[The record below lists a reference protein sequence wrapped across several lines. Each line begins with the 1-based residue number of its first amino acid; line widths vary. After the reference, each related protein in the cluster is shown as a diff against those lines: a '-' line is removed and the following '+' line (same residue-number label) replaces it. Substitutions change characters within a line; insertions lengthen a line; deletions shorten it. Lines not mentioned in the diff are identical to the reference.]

1 MVERRGRAETRSNG
15 DDLFWRNGMSTI
27 FGKIIRR
34 ELPADI
40 VYEDE
45 KCLAFKDIHPAAP
58 FHVLVIPK
66 DEIVNIGSASDE
78 EDALL
83 GHLLGVCRKVAKAA
97 GHENFRVV
105 SNSGAGAGQTVFH
118 LHLHVLAGRSLSW
131 PPG

>member
-1 MVERRGRAETRSNG
+1 
-15 DDLFWRNGMSTI
+15 MSTI

-34 ELPADI
+34 EIPADI
-40 VYEDE
+40 VYEDDRA
-45 KCLAFKDIHPAAP
+45 LAFKDIFPAAP

-66 DEIVNIGSASDE
+66 TEIVSVGGATDE
-78 EDALL
+78 EDAIL
-83 GHLLGVCRKVAKAA
+83 GHLMGVCRKVAKAA
-97 GHENFRVV
+97 GYDDFRVV